1 MSAIRPRSQRGFAL
15 VMVLV
20 ALALL
25 AVLVGAIAAGGRGE
39 ARLAANLR
47 AGAMAEAAADGA
59 VQQAA
64 FHLLAAGAAHWPA
77 DGAVRRILVGGVP
90 VAVRVSNEAGKVNP
104 NLASPALMTAL
115 LQAVG
120 ADSGRAA
127 AIASAIRAWRTP
139 DAADAAPYVAAGR
152 DYGPPGAKLQS
163 LDELALVADMT
174 PALLARLLPHLSLAR
189 DRPPDPAAAD
199 PVVARALAA
208 IAGPQAAAPPPSG
221 ASVDLSVVRVVAVAL
236 GPGGARF
243 VRDAVLRLAPGRADA
258 PLSIMT
264 WDAPPIDAQGWLPDA
279 TGQL

>member
-1 MSAIRPRSQRGFAL
+1 MSPLRHRSQRGFAL

-47 AGAMAEAAADGA
+47 AGAVAEAAADGA

-77 DGAVRRILVGGVP
+77 DGTVRRILVGGVP

-120 ADSGRAA
+120 ADSVRAA

-139 DAADAAPYVAAGR
+139 DAADPAPYVAAGR
-152 DYGPPGAKLQS
+152 DYSPPGAKLQS

-174 PALLARLLPHLSLAR
+174 PALLAGLLPHLSLAR

-208 IAGPQAAAPPPSG
+208 IAGPPSAATPPPG
-221 ASVDLSVVRVVAVAL
+221 NSVDLSVVRVVAVAL

-243 VRDAVLRLAPGRADA
+243 VRDAVLRLAPGRPEA
-258 PLSIMT
+258 PPSIMT
-264 WDAPPIDAQGWLPDA
+264 WDAPPLDAQDRLPGT

>member
-1 MSAIRPRSQRGFAL
+1 MSPIRQSSQRGFAL

-47 AGAMAEAAADGA
+47 AGAVAEAAADGA

-64 FHLLAAGAAHWPA
+64 FHLLAAGPAYWPA

-90 VAVRVSNEAGKVNP
+90 VVVRVSNEAGKVNP

-127 AIASAIRAWRTP
+127 AIAAAILAWRTP
-139 DAADAAPYVAAGR
+139 DAADPAPYVAAGR

-163 LDELALVADMT
+163 LDELGLVADMT
-174 PALLARLLPHLSLAR
+174 PELLARLLPHLSLAR

-208 IAGPQAAAPPPSG
+208 IAGPPAAVPPPPGSG
-221 ASVDLSVVRVVAVAL
+221 VDPSVVRVVAVAL
-236 GPGGARF
+236 GPGRARF
-243 VRDAVLRLAPGRADA
+243 VRDAVLRLMPGRADA

-264 WDAPPIDAQGWLPDA
+264 WDAPALDAQGWLPGA